1 MTPRERILAISVIA
15 LLVLGVLW
23 YGWSWKESS
32 LAAQRARL
40 SRLQGEVQKNEITL
54 ARARKATEEMN
65 KFEQQSLTSDVE
77 RAQSLYQE
85 WLLDLVQRH
94 GIQEGNVSAVT
105 GRAVKG
111 VYQQLAFSIKG
122 RTDLVHATQLLHEF
136 YSSDRLHRIRRL
148 RMNPI
153 NEGKEIDLDIMIEVL
168 ALDGAPRN
176 VTELKHG
183 ISDRLTHGDAAD
195 YVKAIAS
202 RNMFQ
207 PPHQPPKITTTSR
220 SSYPLGSSVSFSVKG
235 DDPEQT
241 TVKYA
246 LEKAS
251 MEGARIDP
259 RTGEFSWRPSEKG
272 TFEIEVS
279 ATDGGLPAKTA
290 KQTIRFSV
298 VDPPPERVVERPP
311 PTPQPPPFDTA
322 KFAYLTA
329 VLGVDD
335 QSEAWVNMRTT
346 GQTLKLHPGDKFDVG
361 TMRGT
366 VIQIGVQDMVIET
379 VDGYRLQLYLG
390 ENFREATPIDE
401 PAPVSSPTTGV
412 TGHTSEND
420 RRSSSGQTATQLPQT
435 ATESASPP
443 VAAPTTE
450 AEPVGEAAID
460 EQKDPMEEVE
470 PVVESKSDPTSEM

>member
-1 MTPRERILAISVIA
+1 MNPRERILAISVGV

-32 LAAQRARL
+32 LAARRARL

-65 KFEQQSLTSDVE
+65 KFEQQSLPGDVE
-77 RAQSLYQE
+77 RAQSLYQK
-85 WLLDLVQRH
+85 WLLELVQRH

-122 RTDLVHATQLLHEF
+122 RTDLVQATQLLHEF

-168 ALDGAPRN
+168 ALDSAPRN

-183 ISDRLTHGDAAD
+183 VSDRLTHGDAAD

-207 PPHQPPKITTTSR
+207 PPHQPPKITTTAR
-220 SSYPLGSSVSFSVKG
+220 SSYPLGSSVGFSIKG
-235 DDPEQT
+235 DDPERT
-241 TVKYA
+241 SVKYA
-246 LEKAS
+246 IEKAS

-259 RTGEFSWRPSEKG
+259 RTGEFSWRPLEKG
-272 TFEIEVS
+272 SYEIEVS
-279 ATDGGLPAKTA
+279 ATDSGLPAKTS
-290 KQTIRFSV
+290 KQTIKFAV
-298 VDPPPERVVERPP
+298 VDPPKPP
-311 PTPQPPPFDTA
+311 PVVRNETPPPPPPFDTA

-335 QSEAWVNMRTT
+335 KSEAWVMLRTT

-366 VIQIGVQDMVIET
+366 VIEIGVQDMVIET
-379 VDGYRLQLYLG
+379 SDGYRLQLYLG
-390 ENFREATPIDE
+390 ENFRQAMPIGEPSPVSAAPQGDKDAAVNGTKPAPEATPTVKAD
-401 PAPVSSPTTGV
+401 PVSEAADAKKDPV
-412 TGHTSEND
+412 EE
-420 RRSSSGQTATQLPQT
+420 
-435 ATESASPP
+435 TEP
-443 VAAPTTE
+443 VAEAKPE
-450 AEPVGEAAID
+450 PFPDAEPD
-460 EQKDPMEEVE
+460 EDLSAE
-470 PVVESKSDPTSEM
+470 PEL